1 MAFDHDFSNARELL
15 RYAPEAVAT
24 AVSFAFVAYCVCL
37 L

>member
-1 MAFDHDFSNARELL
+1 MAFDHAFPLHARQLL

-24 AVSFAFVAYCVCL
+24 ATSFAFVMWCL

>member
-1 MAFDHDFSNARELL
+1 MAFDRDFRHARELL

-24 AVSFAFVAYCVCL
+24 AASFAFIAWCL

>member
-1 MAFDHDFSNARELL
+1 MAFDHVFRHASGLL

-24 AVSFAFVAYCVCL
+24 AASFAFVAWCL

>member
-1 MAFDHDFSNARELL
+1 MAFDHAFPYARELL

-24 AVSFAFVAYCVCL
+24 AASFAFIAWCL